1 MVGNIPKINYVGKI
15 DSDVAVNAVPKPKKI
30 IVEEETVIEEKVE

>member
-1 MVGNIPKINYVGKI
+1 MSNTV

-30 IVEEETVIEEKVE
+30 IVEEETLIEKKVE

>member
-1 MVGNIPKINYVGKI
+1 MSNTV

-30 IVEEETVIEEKVE
+30 IVEEETIVEEKVE